1 MPLPNATDC
10 TTRIFGGCACPPGQC
25 RIEARR
31 KEDETKLRRIIAK
44 RNANTAIMML
54 GAVLSIMAFI
64 TSFILF
70 AIPESKRLA
79 RVNQENVHVVR
90 R

>member
-1 MPLPNATDC
+1 MSRTDC
-10 TTRIFGGCACPPGQC
+10 TTRAFGGCSCPPGHC

-31 KEDETKLRRIIAK
+31 QEDEAKLRRIIAK

-54 GAVLSIMAFI
+54 GAVLSITAFI

-79 RVNQENVHVVR
+79 RVNQESITWNR
-90 R
+90 

>member
-1 MPLPNATDC
+1 MSRTDC
-10 TTRIFGGCACPPGQC
+10 ATQVFGGCSCPPGHC

-31 KEDETKLRRIIAK
+31 KEDEAKLRRIIAK
-44 RNANTAIMML
+44 RNADTALMML

-79 RVNQENVHVVR
+79 RVNQEIVHVQR
-90 R
+90 